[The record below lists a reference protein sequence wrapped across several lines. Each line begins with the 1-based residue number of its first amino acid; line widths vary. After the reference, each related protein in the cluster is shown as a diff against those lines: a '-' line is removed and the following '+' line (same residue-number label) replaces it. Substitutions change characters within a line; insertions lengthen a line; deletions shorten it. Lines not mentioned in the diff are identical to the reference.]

1 VTNIPVVLECRVLDL
16 LNIVVMANALMASN
30 EIIFSIY
37 RPRFATGLRWY
48 NMYMLELLCTKNIGM
63 SSSQAGSIGNFAIHL
78 ICKGALY
85 EELSLH
91 FFQSTA
97 FESTDVFG
105 QDALDFFRKLS
116 GRSRSFFKDPFSYLN
131 LSTKQVFAYKHTENA
146 VSVKTVVTFEPL

>member
-1 VTNIPVVLECRVLDL
+1 MTNIPVILESRVLDL

-30 EIIFSIY
+30 EIIFSIH

-91 FFQSTA
+91 
-97 FESTDVFG
+97 
-105 QDALDFFRKLS
+105 
-116 GRSRSFFKDPFSYLN
+116 SFPIN
-131 LSTKQVFAYKHTENA
+131 CI
-146 VSVKTVVTFEPL
+146 